1 MTTVADIALGRH
13 TCKAFD
19 PERKIPDALFAQI
32 TTLLH
37 FCPSAVNAQP
47 WHFMVASSEEGKHR
61 IARATAQPPYSA
73 NAAKIVNAS
82 HVVVLCART
91 AIEEQYLTAL
101 LEQEERDGRF
111 PTREAKLAQDKGRHF
126 YVDKHRFD
134 FRDTQ
139 SWMERQVYI
148 ALGSLLHGAAALD
161 IDATPIEG
169 FDPVVLNDVLALRE
183 KGLTSVVLVA
193 LGYRSGDDFN
203 ANLPKSRLP
212 MDEVFSWL

>member
-1 MTTVADIALGRH
+1 MTTVAEIALGRH

-19 PERKIPDALFAQI
+19 PERKIPDALFAQLK
-32 TTLLH
+32 TLLH

-47 WHFMVASSEEGKHR
+47 WHFMVASSEEGRQR
-61 IARATAQPPYSA
+61 IARSTAQPPYSA

-91 AIEEQYLTAL
+91 VMEEGYLKAL

-111 PTREAKLAQDKGRHF
+111 PTPDARLAQDKGRHY
-126 YVDKHRFD
+126 YVAKHRFD

-139 SWMERQVYI
+139 SWMEKQVYI
-148 ALGSLLHGAAALD
+148 ALGSLLLGAAALE

-169 FDPVVLNDVLALRE
+169 FDPVVLNDELALRE

-193 LGYRSGDDFN
+193 LGYRSRDDFN
-203 ANLPKSRLP
+203 AHLPKSRLSV
-212 MDEVFSWL
+212 DEVFSWL